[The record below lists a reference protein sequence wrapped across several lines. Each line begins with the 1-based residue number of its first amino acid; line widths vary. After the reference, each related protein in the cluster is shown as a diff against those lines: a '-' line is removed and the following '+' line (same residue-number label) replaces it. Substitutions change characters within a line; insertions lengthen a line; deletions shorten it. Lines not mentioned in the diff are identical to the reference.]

1 MDTEFKIGI
10 YIRLSIA
17 DGDTGHAK
25 AESDSIGNQRLLI
38 NRFLD
43 EHPELANCP
52 RLEFVDDGYTGTNFN
67 RPGFKQ
73 MLEDIEAGYVTT
85 VIVKDMSRLGRNYL
99 QVGYYTDV

>member
-1 MDTEFKIGI
+1 MRNAVI
-10 YIRLSIA
+10 YARYSSDKQDEASIEA
-17 DGDTGHAK
+17 QVRACREYAAVKGYTV
-25 AESDSIGNQRLLI
+25 
-38 NRFLD
+38 
-43 EHPELANCP
+43 
-52 RLEFVDDGYTGTNFN
+52 LEVYADDGYTGTNFN

>member
-1 MDTEFKIGI
+1 MLVRWSKT
-10 YIRLSIA
+10 
-17 DGDTGHAK
+17 
-25 AESDSIGNQRLLI
+25 LI
-38 NRFLD
+38 FQCFQKLRYLTS
-43 EHPELANCP
+43 A
-52 RLEFVDDGYTGTNFN
+52 FN